1 MTKIRKHR
9 NGIVFYRLYKKA
21 DRIVLILFPFV
32 ACLWAYSRSGSY
44 ILALVTLF
52 LVLVTMLHFFRPAY
66 GYLNISEKVAM
77 NGRFERE
84 QFSKVKIITEGN
96 EMSVVNLVDNKA
108 LFTVPDLSLDQIRD
122 LENSLK
128 EYFVID

>member
-1 MTKIRKHR
+1 M
-9 NGIVFYRLYKKA
+9 V
-21 DRIVLILFPFV
+21 VL
-32 ACLWAYSRSGSY
+32 
-44 ILALVTLF
+44 
-52 LVLVTMLHFFRPAY
+52 
-66 GYLNISEKVAM
+66 
-77 NGRFERE
+77 RE